1 MNTIARSLDA
11 LIGPAMS
18 RRSRKRGADAVKDN
32 DPESNVHTRKRLR
45 RVPVAG
51 DGVEYCQVIGHVAC
65 SCASTMY
72 GMPVC
77 ANSTKQLSI
86 LAAQQQSLEILNFSR
101 LDSCAMPSFINS
113 VVINIRQHAKGIDT
127 IPASLKSQVLEQD
140 LDLHP
145 DDNVWRPDT
154 PPLTENVP
162 AQATPDTDI
171 LPSLELPDSPIAKSE
186 PPSALSS
193 QAHSHALH
201 FSHVVPI
208 VDQARECS
216 DDNDSEAGWNSQVN
230 GPLLLLACN
239 LSRHRAKAKSV
250 NLTDA
255 RPLPH
260 LEPVQSVPVS
270 SKMVDFGIYLQPNDK
285 LKTAY
290 RELKPEE
297 DGQSRYFNHTNHEQ
311 IARKPLVV
319 SIETQREG
327 QSGAQADLHLGMWMK
342 AHLARLAELRH
353 RTLTSEDQTIW
364 LPSLKAVGPVWYFLL
379 ARGEYNGSG
388 ELVSATI
395 YSKHQLGDLTTYHG
409 FFQILA
415 VLLEL
420 IDWSETYYRPWFERW
435 MSSDFEADQQ
445 AV

>member
-1 MNTIARSLDA
+1 
-11 LIGPAMS
+11 
-18 RRSRKRGADAVKDN
+18 
-32 DPESNVHTRKRLR
+32 
-45 RVPVAG
+45 
-51 DGVEYCQVIGHVAC
+51 
-65 SCASTMY
+65 
-72 GMPVC
+72 MP
-77 ANSTKQLSI
+77 
-86 LAAQQQSLEILNFSR
+86 
-101 LDSCAMPSFINS
+101 PSINS
-113 VVINIRQHAKGIDT
+113 MAMNIRQHAKGIDT
-127 IPASLKSQVLEQD
+127 IPVSLKSQVLEQD

-154 PPLTENVP
+154 PPPTDNIP
-162 AQATPDTDI
+162 AQTTPDTDI
-171 LPSLELPDSPIAKSE
+171 LPSLELPDSPIAE
-186 PPSALSS
+186 RVPPFALPS
-193 QAHSHALH
+193 QAHGHTLH
-201 FSHVVPI
+201 FSHVAPI
-208 VDQARECS
+208 VEQARECS
-216 DDNDSEAGWNSQVN
+216 DSNDFEAGWNSQVN
-230 GPLLLLACN
+230 GPLVLLACH
-239 LSRHRAKAKSV
+239 LSRHRTKAKSV

-260 LEPVQSVPVS
+260 LELDQLVPVS

-290 RELKPEE
+290 REIKPAE

-327 QSGAQADLHLGMWMK
+327 QSGAQADLQLGMWVK
-342 AHLARLAELRH
+342 AHLSRLGELR
-353 RTLTSEDQTIW
+353 RRPLRPEDQTIW
-364 LPSLKAVGPVWYFLL
+364 LPTLKAVGPVWYFLL
-379 ARGEYNGSG
+379 ARGEYNDSG
-388 ELVSATI
+388 ELVSATV

-435 MSSDFEADQQ
+435 VSSDFQADQQ